1 MVVDKK
7 HAVNGNTIVEPFP
20 DGMQMAMFGNINNY
34 NM

>member
-20 DGMQMAMFGNINNY
+20 DGMQMAMFGNSK
-34 NM
+34 